1 MSEINDGGPAF
12 PHWDGPT
19 GKVISGLSKREWFA
33 GMALQGYLSNPT
45 SFGPPVPESDKYNP
59 RLVADVS
66 ANFAYMLADAMIRA
80 GKNCSPCHTTGVVE
94 KLEEEK

>member
-1 MSEINDGGPAF
+1 MSDEAKKVDDGGPAF
-12 PHWDGPT
+12 PLDRWQYGMSLRD
-19 GKVISGLSKREWFA
+19 WYA
-33 GMALQGYLSNPT
+33 GMAMQGYLSNPT

>member
-1 MSEINDGGPAF
+1 MSEIDNGGTAF
-12 PHWDGPT
+12 PVSEDTAHFPGMTLRQWY
-19 GKVISGLSKREWFA
+19 A

-80 GKNCSPCHTTGVVE
+80 GEKDSPCQPNGVVGKSE
-94 KLEEEK
+94 DAK

>member
-1 MSEINDGGPAF
+1 MREIDSGGPAF
-12 PHWDGPT
+12 PMSHEQKQT
-19 GKVISGLSKREWFA
+19 GVWGLTKREWYA

-80 GKNCSPCHTTGVVE
+80 GKVE
-94 KLEEEK
+94 K